1 MEPCVR
7 KERPKDLQ
15 PNVFLRKLTAVY
27 YVVLDEDLTRAY
39 TRGCPGGSAGKEF
52 TCIAGDARDESLIPG
67 LGRSPGRGHSTPLHY
82 CCWENPMNRGAWQVV
97 VHGVAKS
104 WT

>member
-7 KERPKDLQ
+7 KEMPKDLQ

-39 TRGCPGGSAGKEF
+39 
-52 TCIAGDARDESLIPG
+52 IMG
-67 LGRSPGRGHSTPLHY
+67 LSQWLR
-82 CCWENPMNRGAWQVV
+82 W
-97 VHGVAKS
+97 
-104 WT
+104 

>member
-7 KERPKDLQ
+7 KEMPKDLQ

-39 TRGCPGGSAGKEF
+39 
-52 TCIAGDARDESLIPG
+52 IMG
-67 LGRSPGRGHSTPLHY
+67 LSQWLSRKRIHLQCRRH
-82 CCWENPMNRGAWQVV
+82 R
-97 VHGVAKS
+97 K
-104 WT
+104 